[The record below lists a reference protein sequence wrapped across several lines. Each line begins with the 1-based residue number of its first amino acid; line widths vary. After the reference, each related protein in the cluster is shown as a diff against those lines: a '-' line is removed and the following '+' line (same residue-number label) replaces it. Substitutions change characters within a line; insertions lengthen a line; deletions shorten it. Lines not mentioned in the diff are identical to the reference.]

1 MSGAIYMA
9 AAGAMNNKLRLEI
22 ISNNIANVNTSGY
35 KEDRINFKGFEL
47 INSSDVQEINQN
59 TPKVLLPIS
68 LGTKPD
74 FTAGNMQYTGNK
86 LDVALEGDGYFSIKT
101 PDGIRY
107 TRSGNFTLN
116 NEGLLVT
123 QAGFPVLG
131 DGGEI
136 KIADIDDQNFVIDE
150 EGSITVDNKEINSL
164 KIVDFATTY
173 SLKKVGDT
181 LFAME
186 DPSVSEITPEKIKVK
201 EGFLEGSNVNAVRSM
216 INMIDAIRGYETY
229 QKIIRSIDEVTG
241 KTVNEV
247 GRIG

>member
-59 TPKVLLPIS
+59 IPKVLLPIA

-74 FTAGNMQYTGNK
+74 FTAGNMQHTGNK

-136 KIADIDDQNFVIDE
+136 KIADIDDKNFVIDE
-150 EGSITVDNKEINSL
+150 KGRITVDNKEINSL
-164 KIVDFATTY
+164 KIVDFATTN

-201 EGFLEGSNVNAVRSM
+201 EGFLEGSNVNAVMSM
-216 INMIDAIRGYETY
+216 INMIEAIRGYETY

>member
-9 AAGAMNNKLRLEI
+9 AAGAMNNKMRLEI

-47 INSSDVQEINQN
+47 IDSTDVQEIKQN

-68 LGTKPD
+68 MGTRPD
-74 FTAGNMQYTGNK
+74 FASGAMQYTGNK
-86 LDVALEGDGYFSIKT
+86 LDVALDGDGFFSIKT

-136 KIADIDDQNFVIDE
+136 KIADIDDQNFIIDE
-150 EGSITVDNKEINSL
+150 EGSISIDQKEINLL
-164 KIVDFATTY
+164 KIVDFSTTD

-186 DPSVSEITPEKIKVK
+186 DPSVSEITPKNTKVK